1 MKLEQI
7 LSYLI
12 NALFFFFG
20 DKIKGFRTIIIN
32 TITVII
38 GAWEFLTGGNGLFE
52 FLCRVA
58 ANVPV
63 LSWFCNLAEG
73 AFYAIGLVVIGAL
86 NNILRLLTAS
96 GIGEATKPQELK
108 INIDMASKGTLVAR
122 GVVAATA
129 AGALAILASIFF
141 M

>member
-7 LSYLI
+7 LAYVI

-32 TITVII
+32 TITVLI

-52 FLCRVA
+52 FLCRIA
-58 ANVPV
+58 QNVPV
-63 LSWFCNLAEG
+63 LSWICGLAEG
-73 AFYAIGLVVIGAL
+73 AFYAVGLVVIGAL
-86 NNILRLLTAS
+86 NNILRLLTANA
-96 GIGEATKPQELK
+96 IGEATKPADLV
-108 INIDMASKGTLVAR
+108 INLDYASKGTLVAR

-129 AGALAILASIFF
+129 IGALAVILSVFF